1 MLPHTLLCLL
11 FVATSSAA
19 FIPPP
24 PRPIP
29 RPITPD
35 EPFSPIVPNE
45 PQVPAARPNRP
56 EPEVPETPD
65 APDNNS
71 QDSNTNMPAGLF
83 VPYPTKTATLSPAE
97 AWQSFLDSTATATST
112 TGSGS
117 SSTARVSKTAKHSA
131 SSTSS
136 VTAPVEGEAA
146 KIEGM
151 GMKLWV
157 GVTGFVSKSMKM
169 MYKVDGLIVG
179 RRLCQQWRLSFRD
192 IKSDEDGDHVCTC
205 CTCLTSRHICCLP
218 GLYEAF
224 YFPASFPRSS
234 AALQHSNKLMR
245 T

>member
-71 QDSNTNMPAGLF
+71 QDSNTNTPAGLF
-83 VPYPTKTATLSPAE
+83 VPYPTKTATLSPAQ
-97 AWQSFLDSTATATST
+97 AWQSFLDSTPTATST
-112 TGSGS
+112 AGSGS
-117 SSTARVSKTAKHSA
+117 SSTTRASKTAKHSA

-169 MYKVDGLIVG
+169 MYKIDGLIIG
-179 RRLCQQWRLSFRD
+179 RRLCQQWPLSFRD

-205 CTCLTSRHICCLP
+205 CTCLTSRHIFCLP
-218 GLYEAF
+218 SLYEAF
-224 YFPASFPRSS
+224 YFPASCPRSQ